1 MLHIIS
7 PGIIL
12 CEGEFVCEFYD
23 ESEYDDDDDDED
35 DDMISP
41 GGYSNLQFLKIGRE
55 LGTTSRHNLT
65 D

>member
-1 MLHIIS
+1 M
-7 PGIIL
+7 
-12 CEGEFVCEFYD
+12 CEFYD